1 MSDTNQ
7 YCPNCFRIITRYKEC
22 PYCKFDQFSR
32 SNSMALPP
40 NTKLN
45 RRYILGRTL
54 GSGGFGIT
62 YKAYDLKEQKICAIK
77 EYVPSGTVSRDLDK
91 KTIKICADDLKS
103 QFLHGKKRFMD
114 EANILQSLNYVP
126 AVVKVFDYF
135 DENNTC
141 YFVMEYIEGK
151 TLNQYRYVRGGKVPY
166 RDLIAIFLDVA
177 ECLEKVHKKSIF
189 HRDVSPE
196 NILIRSE
203 DNTVRLIDFGNAKYI
218 SVLESQ
224 TMSIVLKPGFAP
236 PEQYSSS
243 SKQGSYTD
251 VYGLASTFYF
261 CLTGE
266 RVPSALG
273 RLSGDS
279 LKPIDHY
286 LGEEYKDL
294 APIFDKAL
302 KLDSVSRTQTVGEL
316 IRQLEQFNEA
326 HGIFL
331 GKDDVTEAL
340 DDDVTE
346 KIPASKIPPV
356 KNVVRRQP
364 YLDGIYGALAGFR
377 YRIPSNVP
385 ITVGRGKECQI
396 YIKGSGVIS
405 KIHFDIFYDSQE
417 NIFYLEDHSRNG
429 TYINGTKCEHGK
441 FYWLGPGSKITLANN
456 ACIFQVGVLYE

>member
-1 MSDTNQ
+1 MPETKK
-7 YCPNCFRIITRYKEC
+7 YCPNCFRIISGYSKC
-22 PYCKFDQFSR
+22 QYCHYDQFSR

-40 NTKLN
+40 NSKLN
-45 RRYILGRTL
+45 NRYVLGRTL

-62 YKAYDLKEQKICAIK
+62 YKAYDLKRQEICAIK
-77 EYVPSGTVSRDLDK
+77 EYVPLGTVSRDLDK
-91 KTIKICADDLKS
+91 KTVKICGDDLKA
-103 QFLHGKKRFMD
+103 QFLHGKKRFLD

-135 DENNTC
+135 DENNTS

-151 TLNQYRYVRGGKVPY
+151 TLNQLRYDKGGKIPY
-166 RDLIAIFLDVA
+166 PDLISLFLDVA
-177 ECLEKVHKKSIF
+177 ECLEKVHKKANIF

-196 NILIRSE
+196 NILIKDE

-218 SVLESQ
+218 SVLENQ

-236 PEQYSSS
+236 PEQYSST

-273 RLSGDS
+273 RLSGDK
-279 LKPIDHY
+279 LKPIDY
-286 LGEEYKDL
+286 FLGEEYKDL
-294 APIFDKAL
+294 TPIFDKAL
-302 KLDSVSRTQTVGEL
+302 KLEASERTQTVEEL
-316 IRQLEQFNEA
+316 IKQLNIFNYN
-326 HGIFL
+326 HGIIL
-331 GKDDVTEAL
+331 NEEPEDDMTTVL
-340 DDDVTE
+340 E
-346 KIPASKIPPV
+346 KNGTGIVNVNREEKKI
-356 KNVVRRQP
+356 QP
-364 YLDGIYGALAGFR
+364 YLDGIYGASFGLR

-396 YIKGSGVIS
+396 YIKDSSVIS
-405 KIHFDIFYDSQE
+405 KIHFDIFYDSWD

-429 TYINGTKCEHGK
+429 TYINGTKCERGK
-441 FYWLGPGSKITLANN
+441 FYWLESGSRIALANN
-456 ACIFQVGVLYE
+456 ACIFQVGVLNE